1 MNTEILQKY
10 NLTIRKE
17 IDGNCDISGDPIAT
31 YIYIYR
37 HKDDVREFIDDLQLA
52 IDGQFSSIEDPDKGA
67 SLSTYFFAEIT
78 PDNFQIWQR
87 GTEKFIIPLEDF
99 RDILIEWHNCL
110 SS

>member
-1 MNTEILQKY
+1 MSIEILNQY
-10 NLTIRKE
+10 NLQIQRRL
-17 IDGNCDISGDPIAT
+17 GRGCNISGHWLST
-31 YIYIYR
+31 YIYIFR
-37 HKDDVREFIDDLQLA
+37 DKDDVREFIDDLQLA